1 MTKNQIRETVE
12 KQLQLLSD
20 RSREI
25 IAPLDLVAL
34 TGEMIDC
41 VDWLLDNPEIM
52 ETTNTIVRA
61 PEETAALAA
70 TIRDTLSKVA
80 TERSIRQQDSL
91 ESNLV
96 KNLGNYKLKKICQQI
111 SRILRENELT
121 KSPET
126 CSDLFR
132 YMESVVWGWNKK

>member
-1 MTKNQIRETVE
+1 MDVFDISACAIAVAKVLEAHGTPV
-12 KQLQLLSD
+12 S
-20 RSREI
+20 EI
-25 IAPLDLVAL
+25 DKV
-34 TGEMIDC
+34 
-41 VDWLLDNPEIM
+41 
-52 ETTNTIVRA
+52 
-61 PEETAALAA
+61 LAA
-70 TIRDTLSKVA
+70 AREVATTSTVVRVTEEKSNLAAAIRDTFSEVA
-80 TERSIRQQDSL
+80 AECSIQQQARL
-91 ESNLV
+91 ETNLV

>member
-34 TGEMIDC
+34 TGAMIDC
-41 VDWLLDNPEIM
+41 ADWLLDNPEIM

-80 TERSIRQQDSL
+80 AERSIRQQL
-91 ESNLV
+91 VPQRMEKESQPND
-96 KNLGNYKLKKICQQI
+96 
-111 SRILRENELT
+111 LT
-121 KSPET
+121 NQFET
-126 CSDLFR
+126 FHR
-132 YMESVVWGWNKK
+132 

>member
-41 VDWLLDNPEIM
+41 ADWLLDNTEIM

-80 TERSIRQQDSL
+80 TERSIRQQL
-91 ESNLV
+91 VPQRMEKESQPND
-96 KNLGNYKLKKICQQI
+96 
-111 SRILRENELT
+111 LT
-121 KSPET
+121 NQFET
-126 CSDLFR
+126 FHR
-132 YMESVVWGWNKK
+132 

>member
-41 VDWLLDNPEIM
+41 ADWLLDNTEIM

-80 TERSIRQQDSL
+80 AERSIRQQL
-91 ESNLV
+91 VPQRMEKESQPND
-96 KNLGNYKLKKICQQI
+96 
-111 SRILRENELT
+111 LT
-121 KSPET
+121 NQFET
-126 CSDLFR
+126 FHR
-132 YMESVVWGWNKK
+132 

>member
-34 TGEMIDC
+34 TGAMIDC
-41 VDWLLDNPEIM
+41 ADWLLDNPEIM

-61 PEETAALAA
+61 PEETVALAA

-80 TERSIRQQDSL
+80 AERSIRQQL
-91 ESNLV
+91 VPQRMEKESQPND
-96 KNLGNYKLKKICQQI
+96 
-111 SRILRENELT
+111 LT
-121 KSPET
+121 NQFET
-126 CSDLFR
+126 FHR
-132 YMESVVWGWNKK
+132 

>member
-34 TGEMIDC
+34 TGAMIDC
-41 VDWLLDNPEIM
+41 ADWLLDNTEIM

-80 TERSIRQQDSL
+80 TERSIRQQL
-91 ESNLV
+91 VPQRMEKESQPND
-96 KNLGNYKLKKICQQI
+96 
-111 SRILRENELT
+111 LT
-121 KSPET
+121 NQFET
-126 CSDLFR
+126 FHR
-132 YMESVVWGWNKK
+132 

>member
-41 VDWLLDNPEIM
+41 ADWLLDNPEIM

-80 TERSIRQQDSL
+80 TERSIRQQL
-91 ESNLV
+91 VPQRMEKESQPND
-96 KNLGNYKLKKICQQI
+96 
-111 SRILRENELT
+111 LT
-121 KSPET
+121 NQFET
-126 CSDLFR
+126 FHR
-132 YMESVVWGWNKK
+132 